1 MNYIQNTNQYTLKV
15 VAGDG
20 LFGRLSS
27 YHSLAAN
34 GGMETRTVHG
44 KHRYSVYANLQ
55 NLNGFIYNEFLVLDY
70 HKLSF
75 EFYGKRNSSWDLSIV
90 NK

>member
-1 MNYIQNTNQYTLKV
+1 MTIKIVFSIFFLFLFELYTKYESVHLKI

-44 KHRYSVYANLQ
+44 KHRYSVHANSQ
-55 NLNGFIYNEFLVLDY
+55 NFYSFIYNEFLELDY

-75 EFYGKRNSSWDLSIV
+75 K
-90 NK
+90 